1 MKSGVATEILSELF
15 TLSPE
20 PVPLRQPAPKMGLLH
35 EKGLRLVKPLLLA
48 TVATLGLAA
57 ALPAS
62 ATPTITVQ
70 VGPAPYTAP
79 TSIPFTLDPLG
90 TSSLAGY
97 VGQSISPVG
106 GETFSFQDPSANPPN
121 RSGVYAGNTPN
132 IALSPFGASDS
143 TSKYLVAQ
151 GGGGTVTINFASP
164 QTSFNLLWGTVD
176 TASGQNN
183 LEFNFGGQTIT
194 GQQILNAVQGS
205 LPSGQYDTAVEITGL
220 ASFTQLVAHDYGDP
234 AFEFVPGVDAPAPE
248 PASLALFGVGLLGL
262 GMVTKRR
269 RGV

>member
-1 MKSGVATEILSELF
+1 MK
-15 TLSPE
+15 
-20 PVPLRQPAPKMGLLH
+20 R
-35 EKGLRLVKPLLLA
+35 LLLA

-106 GETFSFQDPSANPPN
+106 GETFSFAEHLLNPPN
-121 RSGVYAGNTPN
+121 HSGVYAGNTPN
-132 IALSPFGASDS
+132 IALSPFGVSDS
-143 TSKYLVAQ
+143 ISQYLVAQ
-151 GGGGTVTINFASP
+151 GGGGTVTITFASP

-183 LEFNFGGQTIT
+183 LEFQFGGQTIT

-205 LPSGQYDTAVEITGL
+205 LPTGQYDIAVEITGL
-220 ASFTQLVAHDYGDP
+220 NSFTQRQRESRV
-234 AFEFVPGVDAPAPE
+234 
-248 PASLALFGVGLLGL
+248 
-262 GMVTKRR
+262 
-269 RGV
+269 

>member
-1 MKSGVATEILSELF
+1 MALMEHIPASSAPQAASWCWTEMSPTNERRHTKFCRLF
-15 TLSPE
+15 HFRE
-20 PVPLRQPAPKMGLLH
+20 PVPLRQPAPTTGLLH

-121 RSGVYAGNTPN
+121 WRIPCTPTSLSRSVLQTARRSIWLLRVVVRSPSTP
-132 IALSPFGASDS
+132 
-143 TSKYLVAQ
+143 
-151 GGGGTVTINFASP
+151 P
-164 QTSFNLLWGTVD
+164 QTSFNLLGALGYRVR
-176 TASGQNN
+176 AKQP
-183 LEFNFGGQTIT
+183 EFNFRGRRSRGK
-194 GQQILNAVQGS
+194 N
-205 LPSGQYDTAVEITGL
+205 
-220 ASFTQLVAHDYGDP
+220 TQHPGFP
-234 AFEFVPGVDAPAPE
+234 ALRTV
-248 PASLALFGVGLLGL
+248 
-262 GMVTKRR
+262 
-269 RGV
+269 